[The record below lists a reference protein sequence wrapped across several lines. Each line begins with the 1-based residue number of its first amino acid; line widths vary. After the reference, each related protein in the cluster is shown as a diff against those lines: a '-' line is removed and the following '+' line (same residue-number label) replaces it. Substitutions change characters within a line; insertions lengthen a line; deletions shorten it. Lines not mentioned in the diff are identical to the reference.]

1 MSLLQK
7 KYLQILPIV
16 ILVVFV
22 TTFSFLIST
31 YSTDEILNFIGVDN
45 AYLLMFLLAIVGGM
59 STFTGVPYHL
69 VLITL
74 GSSGLNPVLLGLATA
89 AGVMIGD
96 STSYLIGK
104 QSNQVLPEKLKK
116 KLYKFANFLSQKP
129 KLIAPFLF
137 LYGTFSPF
145 SNDFIVIS
153 MGFIS
158 YPYKKIIVPLS
169 MGNILY
175 NIGLASL
182 GYYAID
188 SIHTLFF

>member
-1 MSLLQK
+1 MSQLQK
-7 KYLQILPIV
+7 KYLQIIPLV
-16 ILVVFV
+16 VLVVFMAS
-22 TTFSFLIST
+22 FSFLVST
-31 YSTDEILNFIGVDN
+31 YSTEEMLNSIGVDN

-59 STFTGVPYHL
+59 STFTGIPYHL
-69 VLITL
+69 VLIGL
-74 GSSGLNPVLLGLATA
+74 GSSGLNPILLGLATA

-104 QSNQVLPEKLKK
+104 QGSHVLPEKLKK
-116 KLYKFANFLSQKP
+116 RLYRFANFLSKKP
-129 KLIAPFLF
+129 KFIAPFLF

-158 YPYKKIIVPLS
+158 YPYRKIIVPLS
-169 MGNILY
+169 LGNILY
-175 NIGLASL
+175 NIALASL

-188 SIHTLFF
+188 SIHAFIF